1 MTRGSIG
8 DIATRLL
15 GMNLSNPME
24 AIEIAL
30 LSSALTAVQGN
41 ITAASRILG
50 IHRKAV
56 ERLVTKHK
64 LRRDGRPGPV
74 RRRPR
79 TPVSAAGRRKKRR

>member
-1 MTRGSIG
+1 
-8 DIATRLL
+8 
-15 GMNLSNPME
+15 ME

-30 LSSALTAVQGN
+30 LSSAMTAAQGN

-56 ERLVTKHK
+56 ERLVTKHN
-64 LRRDGRPGPV
+64 LRRDGRPGRG
-74 RRRPR
+74 RRHPR